1 MIPSSDRQ
9 STWGPHGP
17 VPLLIV
23 ALATAL
29 ALVVFTAP
37 LTTLDAMTRD
47 LALGPGAQAWV
58 MSAMPLGAASGLL
71 AAGALGDTLGR
82 RRIFVMGLGLTAI
95 SSIAAGM
102 AHSGPVLVVLRIVQ
116 GLGSAGIM
124 ACGLGLLGQVYRG
137 AVLGRA
143 AAVWA
148 AGLGAGVA
156 SGPVLASL
164 LMELGGWRAIHAA
177 IEFAAAL
184 LAVSALRRLPES
196 PALRLRV
203 DLAGS
208 VLLMFGM
215 AALMAALIELRVGTA
230 SLVTGLIGASLV
242 LLLGFIAVERR
253 ASNAMLDLGLFR
265 NPGFV
270 AATLAAFA
278 SGAGILALMSLAPTL
293 MVRGFDLPPL
303 SAAILTTAW
312 SGVTIFAALWGGRLL
327 PAALSAQ
334 ARVVTA
340 LAGCGVGQA
349 LLYAANGDSGW
360 AILLPGLLVSG
371 LFNGILNASLGHA
384 ALLHVPDTRAA
395 MGSAVNNTARYLASA
410 LGISLISIAIT
421 GGEGLFQGW
430 HLAVIGTTIV
440 SLVGAGVTIFMRRGV
455 PA

>member
-1 MIPSSDRQ
+1 MVPSSDRQ
-9 STWGPHGP
+9 SSWGPPGP
-17 VPLLIV
+17 VPLLVV

-71 AAGALGDTLGR
+71 AAGALGDTSGR

-95 SSIAAGM
+95 SSIAAGL
-102 AHSGPVLVVLRIVQ
+102 APSGPVLVVLRIVQ

-137 AVLGRA
+137 AVL
-143 AAVWA
+143 
-148 AGLGAGVA
+148 
-156 SGPVLASL
+156 ASL

-177 IEFAAAL
+177 IAVAAAL

-196 PALRLRV
+196 QALRQRV

-230 SLVTGLIGASLV
+230 TLVTGLIGASLV

-253 ASNAMLDLGLFR
+253 ASNAILDLGLFR

-278 SGAGILALMSLAPTL
+278 SGAGVLALMSLAPTL

-340 LAGCGVGQA
+340 LAGCGLGQA

-395 MGSAVNNTARYLASA
+395 MGSAANNTARYLGSA

-440 SLVGAGVTIFMRRGV
+440 SLVGAGVMIVMRRGV
-455 PA
+455 LA